1 MANEHKIE
9 ICTRKELNKQS
20 LKQVRRDG
28 NIPGV
33 YYSFTSKTS
42 MPFYISKNEYSQAI
56 KSGARIFNIS
66 VGGKKQNVL

>member
-56 KSGARIFNIS
+56 
-66 VGGKKQNVL
+66 